1 VKFSVITLYPN
12 STSLRAANCPLG
24 WESAAAEVEYLF
36 MGIFSGGFWLNQT
49 WLNQDCLN
57 QRLIAESNH
66 DYRDSI
72 IDGLNGSP
80 KRNNRSGRYRK
91 LDAVPI

>member
-36 MGIFSGGFWLNQT
+36 MGMFSGSFWLSQ
-49 WLNQDCLN
+49 CLN
-57 QRLIAESNH
+57 QQLNQQRIEESNH

-72 IDGLNGSP
+72 IGGLNASP

>member
-1 VKFSVITLYPN
+1 MKFSVITLYPN
-12 STSLRAANCPLG
+12 STSLQAANCPLG

-36 MGIFSGGFWLNQT
+36 MGIFSGSFWLGSQ
-49 WLNQDCLN
+49 LNQ
-57 QRLIAESNH
+57 QRIEESNH
-66 DYRDSI
+66 NYRDSI
-72 IDGLNGSP
+72 IGGLNASP